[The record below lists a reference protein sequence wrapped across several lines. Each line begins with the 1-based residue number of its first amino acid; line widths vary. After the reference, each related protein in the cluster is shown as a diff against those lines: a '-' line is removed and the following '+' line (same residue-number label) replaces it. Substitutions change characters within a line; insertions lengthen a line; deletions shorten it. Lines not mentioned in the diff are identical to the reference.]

1 MTMGPR
7 IAGSLGKLGDRVGAG
22 TAIVLI
28 VTMVCLIIA
37 ELFLSI
43 VRATL

>member
-1 MTMGPR
+1 MTMGPG
-7 IAGSLGKLGDRVGAG
+7 IAGPLGRLGNRVGAG

-28 VTMVCLIIA
+28 TAMVCLIIA

-43 VRATL
+43 VRAHL